1 MYSTCRNL
9 MCISV
14 RFRDMSIN
22 ILNHNFRNAIPEPG
36 SENHKAFMESRILDA
51 SERTNEKAA
60 NENPRSEL

>member
-1 MYSTCRNL
+1 
-9 MCISV
+9 
-14 RFRDMSIN
+14 MSIN

>member
-1 MYSTCRNL
+1 MKYNTCRNL
-9 MCISV
+9 LSL

-22 ILNHNFRNAIPEPG
+22 ILNYNFSNAIPEPG

-51 SERTNEKAA
+51 SERTNEKAP

>member
-1 MYSTCRNL
+1 MLCV
-9 MCISV
+9 SV

-51 SERTNEKAA
+51 SERTKEKAP
-60 NENPRSEL
+60 NENARSEL